1 MSDQDR
7 PEQSPAPAG
16 PPSWQAPA
24 PLPYPPAPA
33 AAAAGPEG
41 AYPPPGQAPP
51 GLGGPGYGQP
61 GYLPPAGPPVA
72 QRPNPFAGIPV
83 SDYVVDGLAALLLLV
98 SLALPWNA
106 LERATG
112 RLEVVLVTILSVFS
126 LALHY
131 LARVG
136 VFPASWTVRSTRLTR
151 ALLNVPYALLV
162 ATYVVLDLVA
172 VLSDGRYTGSATVG
186 GLGAAVGLG
195 LAGAALAAAPRRAEL
210 GPEQLDR
217 TVPVVWLWVTAGV
230 GALAVVLEL
239 VSFVNFLTTG
249 DLGYYPGWY
258 IASRVVELVLWVA
271 VVAWMVAS
279 VLARRASWR
288 PVVLTAG
295 TVAALVLLFLES
307 SRTDYY
313 TDVRSVGYAGVSLVL
328 LPALGALAAGPAL
341 ARAMRPQHP
350 YATWAETAQHA
361 WEYVVLLGV
370 LNAAA
375 AVTLL
380 VGGSDAGA
388 DGATFVVLLVL
399 SLLCVV
405 AAVIARTS
413 ARTNP
418 TNGRVISLVATG
430 VVALLG
436 LVTVIVAGVSD
447 LAVVTYAELL
457 LAFGLPALAVYALL
471 VPSAVREYYAAHA
484 VKKAPQVPAG
494 YAGEFAAPATG
505 QPWGGGAPAPAW
517 PAAAPVAPAPAGP
530 APVAPPRAPVA
541 PPTPPVAPPAPP
553 APPSHG
559 FTAAQASDPATD
571 LAVLASIAEL
581 APELR
586 PYVAANPV
594 AYPGLLSWLADL
606 HDPAVDQALRSRGH

>member
-7 PEQSPAPAG
+7 PEQDPAPAG
-16 PPSWQAPA
+16 PPSWQASAPA
-24 PLPYPPAPA
+24 PYPPAPYPPSPHPSA
-33 AAAAGPEG
+33 AAPA
-41 AYPPPGQAPP
+41 
-51 GLGGPGYGQP
+51 QP
-61 GYLPPAGPPVA
+61 GYPPPAGPPAA

-83 SDYVVDGLAALLLLV
+83 SDYVVDGLAVLLLLV

-106 LERATG
+106 AERATG
-112 RLEVVLVTILSVFS
+112 RLEVVLVTVLSVFS

-162 ATYVVLDLVA
+162 GTYVVLDIVA
-172 VLSDGRYTGSATVG
+172 AVSDDRSFTSAGAG

-195 LAGAALAAAPRRAEL
+195 LAGAALAAVPRRAEL
-210 GPEQLDR
+210 GPEQVDR
-217 TVPVVWLWVTAGV
+217 TVPAVWLWVTAGV

-239 VSFVNFLTTG
+239 ISFVIFLTAD

-295 TVAALVLLFLES
+295 IVAALVLLFLES

-313 TDVRSVGYAGVSLVL
+313 TDFRSVGYSGVTLIF

-350 YATWAETAQHA
+350 YTTWAETAQHA

-375 AVTLL
+375 AVALL
-380 VGGSDAGA
+380 VGGADAGA

-399 SLLCVV
+399 SLLCVL
-405 AAVIARTS
+405 AAVVARTS

-418 TNGRVISLVATG
+418 ANGRVISLVATG

-436 LVTVIVAGVSD
+436 LVTVIVAGASD
-447 LAVVTYAELL
+447 LAVVTYSELL
-457 LAFGLPALAVYALL
+457 LAFGLTALAGYALL
-471 VPSAVREYYAAHA
+471 VPSAVREYHAAQA
-484 VKKAPQVPAG
+484 ASRPRPAPAG
-494 YAGEFAAPATG
+494 YGAQFAAPAAG
-505 QPWGGGAPAPAW
+505 QPWGGGAAAPAW
-517 PAAAPVAPAPAGP
+517 SAPAAPVAPAPAAAAPDPVPAVPAAPP
-530 APVAPPRAPVA
+530 APLAPPI
-541 PPTPPVAPPAPP
+541 PPAPPAPP

-594 AYPGLLSWLADL
+594 TYPGLLSWLADL
-606 HDPAVDQALRSRGH
+606 HDPAVDQALQSRGH